1 MNTANYPKDMLF
13 HKSVFNPA
21 PTCYSNFMQEMAQVI
36 ATTSTESL
44 SLFGNT
50 HPYIQANLSVM
61 LEPDSWESARYST
74 AKRVGSAVVRSEFV
88 GMMLIMNLELLA
100 VHSSGYCYDTDTKVA
115 NLDVE
120 YDLELRVKSLR
131 ERESE
136 SFLDGTTAGEIL
148 SRIEFADTVMPKTEL
163 IDALN
168 ERLNKMRAVAVS
180 IHERVG
186 SKMGD
191 KLRLSSVCNEG
202 ERYYDYCYTA

>member
-1 MNTANYPKDMLF
+1 MNTAIYPKDILF

-21 PTCYSNFMQEMAQVI
+21 PTCYSNFMQEMAQVV
-36 ATTSTESL
+36 ATTSTKSL
-44 SLFGNT
+44 GLFSNT

-74 AKRVGSAVVRSEFV
+74 AKRVGSAVVRSEFM
-88 GMMLIMNLELLA
+88 GMILIMNLELLA
-100 VHSSGYCYDTDTKVA
+100 VHSSGYCYDTDSKVA

-120 YDLELRVKSLR
+120 YDLELHVKSLY

-136 SFLDGTTAGEIL
+136 SFLDGTTAEQIL
-148 SRIEFADTVMPKTEL
+148 SRIEFTDTTIPNAEL
-163 IDALN
+163 SDALN

-186 SKMGD
+186 SKMGH
-191 KLRLSSVCNEG
+191 KLRLSLVCNEG
-202 ERYYDYCYTA
+202 ERYYDLLR